1 VLDSTKEFFFEKTLG
16 LAKKGWGDTHPN
28 PMVGAI
34 IVEEGKSVAEG
45 YHRKTGGPHA
55 EVEAFKSLGRKPAP
69 GASIFISLE
78 PCSTTGR
85 TPPCVDAIIESGI
98 KIVYVGTLDP
108 NPAHAGRGLE
118 ILRKAGVTVEMASD
132 EFGKQASRLNFIFN
146 LNITKKRPLL
156 ALKLAESS
164 NGKLS
169 EVAGEKSRV
178 TEEDARLDV
187 MHWRRLFPAIC
198 VGSGTVL
205 ADNPSLTS
213 RQTKGTFCPVRL
225 VLDSSLRTLHETV
238 SPRNLYRDAFTSKTI
253 ILTTASGMNNL
264 KAVKKAHESGI
275 NLIELGQQENGQI
288 QLNEIP
294 DFLKK
299 LNLNALYFEGGSRV
313 ANSLLK
319 EGLVDYLFR
328 YQSPKIFSGPN
339 ALPGPDLDSFP
350 LREPIKA
357 QLGEDRIIHGFL

>member
-1 VLDSTKEFFFEKTLG
+1 VQDSKEFFFDKTLG
-16 LAKKGWGDTHPN
+16 LARNGWGDTHPN
-28 PMVGAI
+28 PMVGAV

-55 EVEAFKSLGRKPAP
+55 EVEAFKNLGRKPAP

-98 KIVYVGTLDP
+98 KLVYVGTLDP
-108 NPAHAGRGLE
+108 NPVHAGRGLA

-132 EFGKQASRLNFIFN
+132 DFGKRASRLNFIFN

-169 EVAGEKSRV
+169 EVAGKTSRV
-178 TEEDARLDV
+178 TEAEARLDV

-213 RQTKGTFCPVRL
+213 RQTHETFCPVRL
-225 VLDSSLRTLHETV
+225 VLDSTLRTLDESV
-238 SPRNLYRDAFTSKTI
+238 SPRNLYQDGFSSKTK
-253 ILTTASGMNNL
+253 ILTTATGMNNL
-264 KAVKKAHESGI
+264 KAVKKAQEYGI
-275 NLIELGQQENGQI
+275 SLIEMGQQENGQI
-288 QLNEIP
+288 KLNEIP
-294 DFLKK
+294 DFLRK
-299 LNLNALYFEGGSRV
+299 LNLNALYCEGGSRV
-313 ANSLLK
+313 AKSLLK

-328 YQSPKIFSGPN
+328 YQSPKIFSEPN
-339 ALPGPDLDSFP
+339 ALPGPDLEAFP
-350 LREPIKA
+350 LREAIEA

>member
-1 VLDSTKEFFFEKTLG
+1 MQDSSKEFFFEKTLG
-16 LAKKGWGDTHPN
+16 LARKGWGDTHPN

-34 IVEEGKSVAEG
+34 IVEKGKSVAEG

-55 EVEAFKSLGRKPAP
+55 EIEAFKNLGRKPAP

-108 NPAHAGRGLE
+108 NPAHAGRGLA

-132 EFGKQASRLNFIFN
+132 DFEKRTSRLNFIFN
-146 LNITKKRPLL
+146 LNITEKRPLL

-169 EVAGEKSRV
+169 EVEGKTSRV
-178 TEEDARLDV
+178 TEREARLDV
-187 MHWRRLFPAIC
+187 MQWRRLFPSIC

-213 RQTKGTFCPVRL
+213 RQTQETFCPVRL

-238 SPRNLYRDAFTSKTI
+238 SPRNLYRDTFTSKTNHAESPGLKVEV
-253 ILTTASGMNNL
+253 LTPKEKSI
-264 KAVKKAHESGI
+264 KS
-275 NLIELGQQENGQI
+275 LGSCPQ
-288 QLNEIP
+288 P
-294 DFLKK
+294 
-299 LNLNALYFEGGSRV
+299 
-313 ANSLLK
+313 
-319 EGLVDYLFR
+319 LF
-328 YQSPKIFSGPN
+328 
-339 ALPGPDLDSFP
+339 
-350 LREPIKA
+350 
-357 QLGEDRIIHGFL
+357 